1 MEDGAAADVA
11 LVDGRARAELLRLD
25 LVVED
30 VAEVDVRRRDDR
42 VRDDALLARVRLVAA
57 VERARVVVLVGDSV
71 EDVADVGGG
80 VVAEVIGE
88 DLRVAVRADVVG
100 RDLGE
105 VLALLVAASFVSASG
120 RWFIRTRTQSR

>member
-1 MEDGAAADVA
+1 MRELVEDGAAADVA
-11 LVDGRARAELLRLD
+11 LVDGRTRAELLRLD

-120 RWFIRTRTQSR
+120 R

>member
-1 MEDGAAADVA
+1 MKSRATTDVA
-11 LVDGRARAELLRLD
+11 LVNGRARAELRGLD

-120 RWFIRTRTQSR
+120 R